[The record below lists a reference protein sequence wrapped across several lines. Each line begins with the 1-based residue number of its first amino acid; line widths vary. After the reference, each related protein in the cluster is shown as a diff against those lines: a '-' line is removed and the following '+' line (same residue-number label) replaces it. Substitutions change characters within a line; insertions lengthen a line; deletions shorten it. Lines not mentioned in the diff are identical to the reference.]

1 MKAAIITIGD
11 ELLLGQVLDTN
22 SKYIAR
28 ALATLGVQTEEI
40 FSVGDGK
47 EQISAAIKQAMG
59 QADIVFLTGGLGP
72 TKDDITKNVLAEYFH
87 TKMVFNKK
95 VFGWVKQILA
105 HRALNMNEYNK
116 TQAILPESCLPLHNN
131 KGTASGM
138 LFKDGKKILISLPG
152 VPFET
157 EDLIQTAVLSYLKKN
172 CGASLLKYKFVSVY
186 NISESELAI
195 KLNDFELAMPKG
207 IGLAYLPSTD
217 VIRLRLTA
225 KDGAIKAL
233 PAQFKNLLKNLEG
246 LRFIEGEGAVL
257 QEQVAKVFTSKKL
270 KLAVAESCTGGNLA
284 HTLTALAGASEY
296 FLGGIVAYANDVKCN
311 VLGVKAEDI
320 KDHGAVSE
328 QVATQMALGAL
339 NITGADYAVATT
351 GVAGP
356 TGGTKEKPVGTVW
369 IAVAGKNMV
378 TAQKFL
384 FSNTRERN
392 IGRATAKALQMLLDE
407 VK

>member
-1 MKAAIITIGD
+1 MKFGAAL
-11 ELLLGQVLDTN
+11 EQV
-22 SKYIAR
+22 
-28 ALATLGVQTEEI
+28 
-40 FSVGDGK
+40 K
-47 EQISAAIKQAMG
+47 E
-59 QADIVFLTGGLGP
+59 
-72 TKDDITKNVLAEYFH
+72 
-87 TKMVFNKK
+87 
-95 VFGWVKQILA
+95 
-105 HRALNMNEYNK
+105 
-116 TQAILPESCLPLHNN
+116 
-131 KGTASGM
+131 
-138 LFKDGKKILISLPG
+138 GKKILISLPG

-157 EDLIQTAVLSYLKKN
+157 EDLIQTAVLPYLKKN

-233 PAQFKNLLKNLEG
+233 PAQFKKLLKNLEG

-284 HTLTALAGASEY
+284 HTLTALTGASEY

-320 KDHGAVSE
+320 KEHGAVSE